1 MQANEKFK
9 KSLPLHNQPKDI
21 AYRTYSKINADR
33 HKRTT
38 NYYLLLEGESDESLF
53 VNFIDAK
60 VTILPGKHR
69 NKTNSKNS
77 GGKTWVRNVMEEIQ
91 RRDKTA
97 LSFVFAIIDSDY
109 DKIVKPKYNKRK
121 NIFFIEPN
129 SLGTMMWSLKDF
141 RQKLSKYL
149 KILKGDKKTDIDFEK
164 WLVSKCNRIALD
176 IGLLRLTNE
185 IVGVNMDFK
194 ILKNNPLKYIKN
206 QSFDSKTF
214 LSNLNLNNLNKIFTT
229 LQREFKRAPTLNSPK
244 IYDYLND
251 HDIVRTLSSL
261 TDPSKYDYIVKK
273 LEGTSKEDGWL
284 VKNFQMEEFKK
295 TILYK
300 KISKSAYAA
309 CLKN

>member
-1 MQANEKFK
+1 MLANEKFK
-9 KSLPLHNQPKDI
+9 KSLPLHNQPRDI
-21 AYRTYSKINADR
+21 ANLTYSKINADR
-33 HKRTT
+33 FKGTT
-38 NYYLLLEGESDESLF
+38 NYYLFLEGESDESLF

-60 VTILPGKHR
+60 VTILPGKHG
-69 NKTNSKNS
+69 NKTKSKNS
-77 GGKTWVRNVMEEIQ
+77 GGKTWVRDVMQEIQ
-91 RRDKTA
+91 RRDQTA

-109 DKIVKPKYNKRK
+109 DKFVKPKYKNTR

-129 SLGTMMWSLKDF
+129 SLGTMMWSLKVF

-164 WLVSKCNRIALD
+164 WLVAKCNSIALG

-185 IVGVNMDFK
+185 IEGVNMDFK
-194 ILKNNPLKYIKN
+194 ILKDSPLKYIKN
-206 QSFDSKTF
+206 QSFDSKRF
-214 LSNLNLNNLNKIFTT
+214 LSNLSGKNLNKILTT
-229 LQREFKRAPTLNSPK
+229 LQREFKRAPTINSPK

-251 HDIVRTLSSL
+251 HDITRALSSL
-261 TDPSKYDYIVKK
+261 TDPSKYHYIVKK